1 MKSKL
6 HEFNGN
12 VKFKIMLTYRSKL
25 RLNINKRFVEQLY
38 GKKENC
44 IFLTN
49 EILTKCVSEKYID
62 GLKEK
67 IYEI

>member
-1 MKSKL
+1 MNSTEMWNL
-6 HEFNGN
+6 NN
-12 VKFKIMLTYRSKL
+12 VEKHFL
-25 RLNINKRFVEQLY
+25 EQLY
-38 GKKENC
+38 RKKENC